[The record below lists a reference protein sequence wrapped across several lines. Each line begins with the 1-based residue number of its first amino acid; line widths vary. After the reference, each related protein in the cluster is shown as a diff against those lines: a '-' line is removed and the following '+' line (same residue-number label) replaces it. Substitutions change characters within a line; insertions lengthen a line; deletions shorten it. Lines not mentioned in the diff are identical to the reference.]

1 MVEISLGLISSKP
14 KLIYRG
20 FLRGESAAFV
30 WHFIC
35 HTGKQLFVK
44 EIISGE
50 AVYHNRCFGLRVDSY
65 VMPGSTADV
74 SAYRS
79 VKFKFFVLN
88 PTPLVFTAV
97 HCRLSRAF
105 FFAQEAR
112 NTDCTTV
119 TAAPVLP
126 AGYIVSA
133 SQVAD
138 RRMILAGYRLGRSA
152 DTGSQNSSG
161 SQNSY

>member
-1 MVEISLGLISSKP
+1 M
-14 KLIYRG
+14 
-20 FLRGESAAFV
+20 
-30 WHFIC
+30 
-35 HTGKQLFVK
+35 K

-50 AVYHNRCFGLRVDSY
+50 AVYDNRSFGLRVCSY

-105 FFAQEAR
+105 FVGPQPK
-112 NTDCTTV
+112 TD
-119 TAAPVLP
+119 
-126 AGYIVSA
+126 
-133 SQVAD
+133 
-138 RRMILAGYRLGRSA
+138 
-152 DTGSQNSSG
+152 
-161 SQNSY
+161 

>member
-1 MVEISLGLISSKP
+1 MA
-14 KLIYRG
+14 

-35 HTGKQLFVK
+35 RTGKQLFVK
-44 EIISGE
+44 EVISGE
-50 AVYHNRCFGLRVDSY
+50 AVYHNRSFGLCVDSY

-88 PTPLVFTAV
+88 PTPVVFTAF

-105 FFAQEAR
+105 FL
-112 NTDCTTV
+112 
-119 TAAPVLP
+119 AP
-126 AGYIVSA
+126 Y
-133 SQVAD
+133 
-138 RRMILAGYRLGRSA
+138 
-152 DTGSQNSSG
+152 SSDMA
-161 SQNSY
+161 

>member
-1 MVEISLGLISSKP
+1 MA
-14 KLIYRG
+14 

-79 VKFKFFVLN
+79 VKFNFFVLN
-88 PTPLVFTAV
+88 PTPCGVYCGSLPVVQSVFPSPSFIGYVMA
-97 HCRLSRAF
+97 A
-105 FFAQEAR
+105 
-112 NTDCTTV
+112 TV
-119 TAAPVLP
+119 
-126 AGYIVSA
+126 
-133 SQVAD
+133 
-138 RRMILAGYRLGRSA
+138 
-152 DTGSQNSSG
+152 
-161 SQNSY
+161 